1 MTDHIPILFPMWLA
15 TQHGF
20 FSIVQKESDLY
31 FIRARVRQDLLNLK
45 ELVGLNV
52 EIHEWPQADY
62 RYRIMTDLES
72 LLEVMVKMSMAL
84 DYLNFKERIYEREE
98 QSHKLGAYHGIWE
111 LMSDLQFDEVVKA

>member
-1 MTDHIPILFPMWLA
+1 MWLA

-45 ELVGLNV
+45 KLVGLDA

-62 RYRIMTDLES
+62 RYRIMTDLEGF
-72 LLEVMVKMSMAL
+72 LEVMVQMSTAL
-84 DYLNFKERIYEREE
+84 DYPNFKGRIYEREE
-98 QSHKLGAYHGIWE
+98 QSHKLGAYHRMWE
-111 LMSDLQFDEVVKA
+111 IMSDLQHDKVVKA